1 MTSNLAQ
8 DHENSDFDVNILEE
22 AFTHPNINLTFPLP
36 TDKEV
41 YIDVKDNEK
50 VANGFRLLHNFVHFF
65 TGINVS
71 EIYSNNEYRYSI
83 NKHSKRFNKKLVSYM
98 DEQLKSKDAYLDEL
112 VSSLVQLEI
121 RLKLTEP
128 KDFQNRFS
136 ELKLFVVKYYHD
148 ENNRNMPYFNTPDV
162 IRICYI
168 TVVSIFK
175 KMFPNGLWCSRSQ
188 FSALY
193 EKYLQNPMSII
204 FLPNHQSHLDYMIIH
219 VICVRFQLSVPTVI
233 AGDNLNVAIFG
244 RILRQMGAIFI
255 KRSFSNEAY
264 TEQNLTNLIEFILKN
279 KIHLEVF
286 IEGTRSRDG
295 KLLLPKYGILK
306 ALCNIYLKQLT
317 LQHNEKFDML
327 MQPISITYER
337 VYEADGYL
345 NELVGKDKKQENT
358 LGIIKNGLSNLFTSA
373 KDDDLPADFPRNKKE
388 MDGEY
393 DNSKRRLHG
402 KIFIKLGTSFTLSS
416 FVEED
421 KKNSEFSG
429 SGVVVPQKVGGTN
442 TLKTGSSQE
451 ISLSEFG
458 TPVNIKKLGFKILHE
473 INRVSYL
480 PEISI
485 IGASIQAHYYYC
497 KKDQFSIKELLPVMR
512 LFISVLNNEA
522 KAQDLRTNVLILNYL
537 RTRTDEELAALVRK
551 QVPKFFR
558 LVKINFTEDKVIIHN
573 SIELLYHKN
582 LTIHLIIHQCLVCF
596 LVHRL
601 ARLRPSANDYKHIH
615 KLYYIFTGLLKNE
628 FLFDY
633 NYNDRN
639 ELSTVLSELTEMGH
653 IGFDNNTKTYYV
665 VNDTYVTTLA
675 EIVTPFVYTYIIC
688 IESLLPTMEKVIEHS
703 SASQVLLTDN
713 NLFDEKAIA
722 AVYPTTK
729 SLLKIIQKSNNALW
743 PLESVNKQY
752 LLSVLFYL
760 DHINLLR
767 IVKNKTNSLAY
778 VTIENRRDLL
788 HLYDF
793 LCALVH
799 GSNTSYVDDVHIEY
813 IIDIVDKTAERSL
826 PASRNGQLS
835 RPKL

>member
-1 MTSNLAQ
+1 MASSIAQ
-8 DHENSDFDVNILEE
+8 DHENSDFDVNILED

-36 TDKEV
+36 TDKEK
-41 YIDVKDNEK
+41 YIDVEDNEK
-50 VANGFRLLHNFVHFF
+50 VSNGFRLLHNFVHFF

-71 EIYSNNEYRYSI
+71 EIYSNNEYRYSV

-98 DEQLKSKDAYLDEL
+98 DDQLKSKDAYLDKL

-128 KDFQNRFS
+128 KNFQNRFT
-136 ELKLFVVKYYHD
+136 ELKSFVVKYYHD
-148 ENNRNMPYFNTPDV
+148 ENSKNMPYFNTPDV
-162 IRICYI
+162 IRICYV
-168 TVVSIFK
+168 TVVSIFQ

-193 EKYLQNPMSII
+193 EKYLENPMSII

-264 TEQNLTNLIEFILKN
+264 TEQNLTNLIEFILEN

-306 ALCNIYLKQLT
+306 ALCNIYLKQRT
-317 LQHNEKFDML
+317 SQHNEEFDML

-358 LGIIKNGLSNLFTSA
+358 LGIIKNGLSNMFTSA
-373 KDDDLPADFPRNKKE
+373 KEDDLPSDFPRTKKE
-388 MDGEY
+388 KDGDY

-421 KKNSEFSG
+421 KESSEFSS
-429 SGVVVPQKVGGTN
+429 SGVTVPQKVGVTKS
-442 TLKTGSSQE
+442 LQPGSYQE
-451 ISLSEFG
+451 MSLSEFG

-512 LFISVLNNEA
+512 LFINVLSNEA
-522 KAQDLRTNVLILNYL
+522 KAQDLQTNVLILNYL
-537 RTRTDEELAALVRK
+537 KSRTDEELAALVRK
-551 QVPKFFR
+551 QVPRFFR

-582 LTIHLIIHQCLVCF
+582 LTIHLIIHQCLACF
-596 LVHRL
+596 LVQRL

-633 NYNDRN
+633 NYNNRN
-639 ELSTVLSELTEMGH
+639 ELSTVLSELTDIGH

-703 SASQVLLTDN
+703 SSSQVLLTEN
-713 NLFDEKAIA
+713 SLFDEKAIA

-729 SLLKIIQKSNNALW
+729 SLLKIIQKSNNVLW

-767 IVKNKTNSLAY
+767 IVKNKTNSFAY

-793 LCALVH
+793 LYALVH
-799 GSNTSYVDDVHIEY
+799 SSTASYVDDIHIEY

-826 PASRNGQLS
+826 PASRNEQLS